1 MDSSVIECPV
11 CMGTFAFPRVLCCG
25 HSLCSLCISK
35 ISNKNNNNLTCPI
48 CTKVSNTENI
58 PLNYSLIDVIDKI
71 REHNLELSEIFGICD
86 EDKIIFVDCEYPPD
100 EEVVTC
106 CCFEYSR

>member
-11 CMGTFAFPRVLCCG
+11 CFGTFTLPRVLCCG
-25 HSLCSLCISK
+25 HSICSSCLEKMSDGAELSCPVCMRVSK
-35 ISNKNNNNLTCPI
+35 TDKT
-48 CTKVSNTENI
+48 
-58 PLNYSLIDVIDKI
+58 PLNYTLMDVVEKI

-86 EDKIIFVDCEYPPD
+86 DDSALFADCDHPD
-100 EEVVTC
+100 DDTVVC